1 MFKMRNHKHS
11 FKRVSFCHRFCVSPS
26 SKLDST
32 FELRERS
39 RKYHDCIYF
48 EALREQLL
56 NKEKLKEKNTSRVNF
71 SDVDSS
77 GGSRRCDCS
86 LAAQVEGG
94 GGATVV
100 SSGQFT
106 WQQDPP
112 TWRGWS
118 HGNPGKLGCQIGQPL
133 NRGV

>member
-1 MFKMRNHKHS
+1 MR
-11 FKRVSFCHRFCVSPS
+11 VCCCVSNDLPSFFVSPLTTS

-39 RKYHDCIYF
+39 QKYRNCIYVLEF

-56 NKEKLKEKNTSRVNF
+56 NKENLKKNTSRVNF

-77 GGSRRCDCS
+77 GGSSRCDCS
-86 LAAQVEGG
+86 LAAQVGGGG

-100 SSGQFT
+100 CSGQFT

-133 NRGV
+133 KRGV